1 MLPGI
6 TVFPV
11 LIWLLRFCL
20 VPHGAS
26 IIRVVAAA
34 RYIGCR
40 RDSWNVP
47 GKRLLPLPLGEVAE
61 RSEVGEGQ
69 R

>member
-6 TVFPV
+6 TVFLV
-11 LIWLLRFCL
+11 LIWLLLFCL
-20 VPHGAS
+20 VLHGAS

-40 RDSWNVP
+40 RDSWRVP
-47 GKRLLPLPLGEVAE
+47 GKRPLPLPLGDVAE
-61 RSEVGEGQ
+61 RSEVGEGI